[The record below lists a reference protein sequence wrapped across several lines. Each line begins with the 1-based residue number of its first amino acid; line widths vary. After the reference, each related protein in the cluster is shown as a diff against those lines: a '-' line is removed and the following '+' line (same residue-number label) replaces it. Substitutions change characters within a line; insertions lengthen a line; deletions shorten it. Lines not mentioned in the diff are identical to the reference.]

1 MSRLSR
7 GTTLVRYGVD
17 IGGAFTLGSYIAGN
31 NLYATRKELNEH
43 NLFGMP
49 LLPLEYGH
57 VIQSR
62 IWGMFYLPFIALPS
76 VVNAVFVSPRKHMDF
91 IIEKDATEKGRKY
104 L

>member
-1 MSRLSR
+1 MKKLMQKIFMVVPS
-7 GTTLVRYGVD
+7 
-17 IGGAFTLGSYIAGN
+17 

-62 IWGMFYLPFIALPS
+62 IWGMFYLPLDRKS
-76 VVNAVFVSPRKHMDF
+76 VV
-91 IIEKDATEKGRKY
+91 
-104 L
+104 